1 MTYSGLYLR
10 ADEKIFK
17 LQICISEWINV
28 LSFCFV
34 HTLSEQRSTRKRI
47 QHWVKQPQFCI
58 KFNGEEHLNRFS
70 CNFFRQF
77 KYTIA
82 GVLPI
87 VSALWQM
94 NSRNFLQVKGHQIK
108 RPWEPEKKKIQTK
121 YFVTSNFRS
130 HLNKLKRMWMNSCSS
145 LSQWFLVCYIQLQKG
160 KMHLISKSVKDK
172 RCILHR

>member
-28 LSFCFV
+28 LSCCFV

-47 QHWVKQPQFCI
+47 QHW
-58 KFNGEEHLNRFS
+58 HLNRFS

-82 GVLPI
+82 GMLPI
-87 VSALWQM
+87 VRYTFSALWRM
-94 NSRNFLQVKGHQIK
+94 NSRNFLQVKRHLIE
-108 RPWEPEKKKIQTK
+108 RLWEPEKKKN
-121 YFVTSNFRS
+121 SNKELCHKQFQVAPEQVEEDVDEQ
-130 HLNKLKRMWMNSCSS
+130 L
-145 LSQWFLVCYIQLQKG
+145 FLLEPMVPGLLHSATERKNAINIKVGKG
-160 KMHLISKSVKDK
+160 
-172 RCILHR
+172 

>member
-28 LSFCFV
+28 LSCCFV

-47 QHWVKQPQFCI
+47 QHW
-58 KFNGEEHLNRFS
+58 HLNRFS

-87 VSALWQM
+87 VRYTFSALWQM
-94 NSRNFLQVKGHQIK
+94 NSRNFLQVKRHLIE
-108 RPWEPEKKKIQTK
+108 RLWEPEKKKN
-121 YFVTSNFRS
+121 SNKELCHKQFQVAPEQVEEDVDEQ
-130 HLNKLKRMWMNSCSS
+130 L
-145 LSQWFLVCYIQLQKG
+145 FLLEPMVPGLLHSATERKNVINIKVGKG
-160 KMHLISKSVKDK
+160 
-172 RCILHR
+172 

>member
-28 LSFCFV
+28 LSCCFV

-47 QHWVKQPQFCI
+47 QHW
-58 KFNGEEHLNRFS
+58 HLNRFS

-77 KYTIA
+77 NYTIA

-87 VSALWQM
+87 VRYTFSALWQM
-94 NSRNFLQVKGHQIK
+94 NSRNFLQVKRHLIE
-108 RPWEPEKKKIQTK
+108 RLWEPEKKKN
-121 YFVTSNFRS
+121 SN
-130 HLNKLKRMWMNSCSS
+130 KE
-145 LSQWFLVCYIQLQKG
+145 LSQA
-160 KMHLISKSVKDK
+160 ISGRTWTSWRGCGWTAVPPWANGSWSATFSYRKEK
-172 RCILHR
+172 CN

>member
-28 LSFCFV
+28 LSCCFV

-47 QHWVKQPQFCI
+47 QHW
-58 KFNGEEHLNRFS
+58 HLNRFS

-87 VSALWQM
+87 VRYTFSALWQM
-94 NSRNFLQVKGHQIK
+94 NSRNFLQVKRHLIE
-108 RPWEPEKKKIQTK
+108 RLWEPEKKKN
-121 YFVTSNFRS
+121 SNKELCHKQFQVAPEQVEEDVDEQ
-130 HLNKLKRMWMNSCSS
+130 L
-145 LSQWFLVCYIQLQKG
+145 FLLEPMVPGLLHSATERKNAINIKVG
-160 KMHLISKSVKDK
+160 KE
-172 RCILHR
+172 

>member
-10 ADEKIFK
+10 ADGKIFK

-28 LSFCFV
+28 LSCCFV

-47 QHWVKQPQFCI
+47 QHW
-58 KFNGEEHLNRFS
+58 HLNRFS

-87 VSALWQM
+87 VRYTFSALWQM
-94 NSRNFLQVKGHQIK
+94 NSRNFLQVKRHLIE
-108 RPWEPEKKKIQTK
+108 RLWEPEKKKIQTK
-121 YFVTSNFRS
+121 NFVTSNFRS

-160 KMHLISKSVKDK
+160 KMQLISKSVKDK

>member
-28 LSFCFV
+28 LSCCFV
-34 HTLSEQRSTRKRI
+34 HTLSEQRRTRKRI
-47 QHWVKQPQFCI
+47 QHW
-58 KFNGEEHLNRFS
+58 HLNRFS

-87 VSALWQM
+87 VRYTFSALWQM
-94 NSRNFLQVKGHQIK
+94 NSRNFLQVKRHLIE
-108 RPWEPEKKKIQTK
+108 RLWEPEKKKN
-121 YFVTSNFRS
+121 SNKELCHKQFQVAPEQVEEDVDEQ
-130 HLNKLKRMWMNSCSS
+130 L
-145 LSQWFLVCYIQLQKG
+145 FLLEPMVPGLLHSATERKNAINIKVGKG
-160 KMHLISKSVKDK
+160 
-172 RCILHR
+172 

>member
-28 LSFCFV
+28 LSCCFV

-47 QHWVKQPQFCI
+47 QHW
-58 KFNGEEHLNRFS
+58 HLNRFS

-87 VSALWQM
+87 VRYTFSALWQM
-94 NSRNFLQVKGHQIK
+94 NSRNFLQVKRHLIE
-108 RPWEPEKKKIQTK
+108 RPWEPEKKKN
-121 YFVTSNFRS
+121 SNKELCHKQFQVAPEQVEEDVDEQ
-130 HLNKLKRMWMNSCSS
+130 L
-145 LSQWFLVCYIQLQKG
+145 FLLEPMVPGLLHSATERKNAINIKVGKG
-160 KMHLISKSVKDK
+160 
-172 RCILHR
+172 

>member
-34 HTLSEQRSTRKRI
+34 HILSEQRSTRKRI

-87 VSALWQM
+87 VRYTFSALWQM
-94 NSRNFLQVKGHQIK
+94 NSRNFLQVKRHLIE
-108 RPWEPEKKKIQTK
+108 RLWEPEKKKK
-121 YFVTSNFRS
+121 SNKELCHKQFQVAPEQVEEDVDEQ
-130 HLNKLKRMWMNSCSS
+130 L
-145 LSQWFLVCYIQLQKG
+145 FLLEPMVPGLLHSATERKNAINIKVGKG
-160 KMHLISKSVKDK
+160 
-172 RCILHR
+172 

>member
-28 LSFCFV
+28 LSCCFV

-47 QHWVKQPQFCI
+47 QHW
-58 KFNGEEHLNRFS
+58 HLNRFS

-77 KYTIA
+77 KYTKA

-87 VSALWQM
+87 VRYTFSALWQM
-94 NSRNFLQVKGHQIK
+94 NSRNFLQVKRHLIE
-108 RPWEPEKKKIQTK
+108 RLWEPEKKKN
-121 YFVTSNFRS
+121 SNKELCHKQFQVAPEQVEEDVDEQ
-130 HLNKLKRMWMNSCSS
+130 L
-145 LSQWFLVCYIQLQKG
+145 FLLEPMVPGLLHSATERKNAINIKVGKG
-160 KMHLISKSVKDK
+160 
-172 RCILHR
+172 

>member
-28 LSFCFV
+28 LSCCFV

-47 QHWVKQPQFCI
+47 QHW
-58 KFNGEEHLNRFS
+58 HLNRFS

-87 VSALWQM
+87 VRYTFSALWQM
-94 NSRNFLQVKGHQIK
+94 NSRNFLQVKRHLIE
-108 RPWEPEKKKIQTK
+108 RLWEPEKKKNSNKELCHKQFQVAPEQVEEDVDEQLFLLEPMVPGLLHSATK
-121 YFVTSNFRS
+121 RKNAINIKVG
-130 HLNKLKRMWMNSCSS
+130 
-145 LSQWFLVCYIQLQKG
+145 KG
-160 KMHLISKSVKDK
+160 
-172 RCILHR
+172 

>member
-1 MTYSGLYLR
+1 MHFWVNKCTFALFRAYFIREKNTTLGRATSILY
-10 ADEKIFK
+10 
-17 LQICISEWINV
+17 Q
-28 LSFCFV
+28 
-34 HTLSEQRSTRKRI
+34 
-47 QHWVKQPQFCI
+47 
-58 KFNGEEHLNRFS
+58 FNGEEHLNRFS

-87 VSALWQM
+87 VRYSFSALWQM
-94 NSRNFLQVKGHQIK
+94 NSRNFLQVKRHFENQK
-108 RPWEPEKKKIQTK
+108 RKKIQTK
-121 YFVTSNFRS
+121 NFVTSNFRS

-160 KMHLISKSVKDK
+160 KMQLISKSVKDK

>member
-28 LSFCFV
+28 LSCCFV
-34 HTLSEQRSTRKRI
+34 QTLSEQRSTRKRI
-47 QHWVKQPQFCI
+47 QHW
-58 KFNGEEHLNRFS
+58 HLNRFS

-87 VSALWQM
+87 VRYTSSASWQM
-94 NSRNFLQVKGHQIK
+94 NSRNFLQVKRHLIE
-108 RPWEPEKKKIQTK
+108 RLWEPEKKKN
-121 YFVTSNFRS
+121 SNKELCHKQFQVAPEQVEEDVDEQ
-130 HLNKLKRMWMNSCSS
+130 L
-145 LSQWFLVCYIQLQKG
+145 FLLEPMVPGLLHSATERKNAINIKVGKG
-160 KMHLISKSVKDK
+160 
-172 RCILHR
+172 

>member
-28 LSFCFV
+28 LSCCFV

-47 QHWVKQPQFCI
+47 QHW
-58 KFNGEEHLNRFS
+58 HLNRFS

-77 KYTIA
+77 NYTIA

-87 VSALWQM
+87 VRYTFSALWQM
-94 NSRNFLQVKGHQIK
+94 NSRNFLQVKRHLIE
-108 RPWEPEKKKIQTK
+108 RLWEPEKKKN
-121 YFVTSNFRS
+121 SNKELCQKQFQVAPEQVEEDVDEQ
-130 HLNKLKRMWMNSCSS
+130 L
-145 LSQWFLVCYIQLQKG
+145 FLLEPMVPGLLHSATERKNAINIKVGKG
-160 KMHLISKSVKDK
+160 
-172 RCILHR
+172 

>member
-1 MTYSGLYLR
+1 MTYSELYLR

-28 LSFCFV
+28 LSCCFV

-47 QHWVKQPQFCI
+47 QHW
-58 KFNGEEHLNRFS
+58 HLNRFS

-87 VSALWQM
+87 VRYTFSALWQM
-94 NSRNFLQVKGHQIK
+94 NSRNFLQVKRHSIE
-108 RPWEPEKKKIQTK
+108 RLWEPEKKKN
-121 YFVTSNFRS
+121 SNKELCQKQFQVAPEQVEEDVDEQ
-130 HLNKLKRMWMNSCSS
+130 L
-145 LSQWFLVCYIQLQKG
+145 FLLEPMVPGLLHSATERKNVINIKVGKG
-160 KMHLISKSVKDK
+160 
-172 RCILHR
+172 